1 MSVLP
6 LHVRGM
12 APDLDIVSIDSSPS
26 CIAAMLSNHATADGL
41 QWEVQ
46 DVRNLALGS
55 PVAALGPFDGAVEK
69 GCLDALLCSSE
80 AEASSYIGGLAS
92 LLAPGAKLLI
102 VSNSPAR
109 HRHLTARFEVQ
120 EVTPVFPQAEAP
132 VAKRPTADAG
142 DVPTS
147 WPTAAVLAA
156 AAEGPIE
163 VL

>member
-1 MSVLP
+1 
-6 LHVRGM
+6 
-12 APDLDIVSIDSSPS
+12 
-26 CIAAMLSNHATADGL
+26 MLSNHATADGL

-109 HRHLTARFEVQ
+109 HRHLTAKFEVQ
-120 EVTPVFPQAEAP
+120 EVTPVFPQDGPFGPSLYVCRARGHDITP
-132 VAKRPTADAG
+132 VDSDEEDRHLRLTVGSDISSEEERHLRLTVQS
-142 DVPTS
+142 DIS
-147 WPTAAVLAA
+147 D
-156 AAEGPIE
+156 
-163 VL
+163 